1 MQQLNTTIEILLA
14 RFNGQVLIPFV
25 AASEAAGIPQQTAR
39 NRLAKGDYP
48 IPTVL
53 NGSRRFVHVAD
64 LSEFIESLR
73 ETAKPTPR
81 RGPKTKA
88 SKFVG
93 VEA

>member
-48 IPTVL
+48 IPTIL

-64 LSEFIESLR
+64 LSEYIESLR
-73 ETAKPTPR
+73 GNAMPTPR

-88 SKFVG
+88 SKLAG
-93 VEA
+93 VPA

>member
-1 MQQLNTTIEILLA
+1 MQQLNSTIQILLA
-14 RFNGQVLIPFV
+14 QFNGQVLIPFV

-64 LSEFIESLR
+64 LCEYIESLR
-73 ETAKPTPR
+73 SPKPKPK

-88 SKFVG
+88 SKFAG

>member
-48 IPTVL
+48 IPTIL

-64 LSEFIESLR
+64 LSEYIESLR
-73 ETAKPTPR
+73 SPKPK

-88 SKFVG
+88 SKFAG